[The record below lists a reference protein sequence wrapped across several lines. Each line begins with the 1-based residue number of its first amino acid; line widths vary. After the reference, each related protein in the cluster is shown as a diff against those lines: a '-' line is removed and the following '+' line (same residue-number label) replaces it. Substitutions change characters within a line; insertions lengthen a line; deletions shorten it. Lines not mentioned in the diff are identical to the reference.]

1 MKTIDELV
9 QDIEDVEELLK
20 SLRLDLEERRAT
32 PSERES
38 GTLKIGDRV
47 EILNPNPDQ
56 EKEGVISKI
65 NAVLLT
71 IDTRKGKVNRLRKN
85 IKKHD

>member
-9 QDIEDVEELLK
+9 QDIEGVEKLLK